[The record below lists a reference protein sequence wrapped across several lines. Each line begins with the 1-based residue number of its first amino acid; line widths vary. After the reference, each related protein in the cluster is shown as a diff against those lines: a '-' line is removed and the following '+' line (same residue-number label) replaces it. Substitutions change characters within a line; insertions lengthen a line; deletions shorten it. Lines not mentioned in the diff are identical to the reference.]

1 MENQKTELLKSWVQ
15 VPNRSD
21 FTIYNLP
28 FGIFRNKR
36 LTPRIGIAIGD
47 KIVDLSALQEAGF
60 FQDIKLDDD
69 IFLQDSLNPFIALGK
84 PTTRKVRERVQQ
96 LLSEENKDL
105 KDHQSRGK
113 IMVGL
118 KEAEMMMPL
127 NIGDCTAFISPSEMM
142 LAQQQSTSNLSAG
155 RLAPIESQRKVSA
168 IVPSGNSFYR
178 PKGRIVSPGKNSF
191 EFGPCRQLDFELE
204 IGFVVGKST
213 RLGDAIPVSDAEDYI
228 FGMILFNDWSARD
241 IQDQSGFL
249 FPQASKS
256 FASSISLW
264 VVTLDAMEHFRI
276 DTPDQNQQLMP
287 YLQNKKEGGFDIQLE
302 AYLKAEK
309 GEENLLCQTNF
320 RHAYWSAGQLLT
332 QQTLSGSSIEI
343 GDLMA
348 SGAVSLSEENH
359 YSSMAELSQAAAM
372 PLIEGN
378 SRDFVQ
384 DGDTVVVR
392 GYSEKDGIRVGFGE
406 ISTKILPAK

>member
-15 VPNRSD
+15 VPNQSD

-69 IFLQDSLNPFIALGK
+69 IFLQDCLNPFIALGK

-127 NIGDCTAFISPSEMM
+127 KIGDCTAFISPSEMM
-142 LAQQQSTSNLSAG
+142 LVQQQSTSNLSAG
-155 RLAPIESQRKVSA
+155 RLAPVESQRKVSA

-178 PKGRIVSPGKNSF
+178 PKGQIVSPGKNSF
-191 EFGPCRQLDFELE
+191 EFGPCRQLDLELE

-249 FPQASKS
+249 FPHASKS

-343 GDLMA
+343 GDLMT
-348 SGAVSLSEENH
+348 SGAVSFPEENH